1 MATAACPKILVVE
14 DEFLVAMELES
25 ILVSGGHEVLGPVS
39 TVMAALAVLENCRP
53 DAAVLDVNLR
63 GESVTPVVQS
73 LRRMDVPFVLA
84 TAYRADDLPD
94 ALRGAINMGKPVDA
108 RSVIATLRKMLG
120 GVAP

>member
-1 MATAACPKILVVE
+1 MATAEITKILVVE

-25 ILVSGGHEVLGPVS
+25 ILVAGGHEVLGPFS
-39 TVMAALAVLENCRP
+39 TVMAALAVLEQCRP

-63 GESVTPVVQS
+63 GEAVTPVVQS

-94 ALRGAINMGKPVDA
+94 ALRGAVNMGKPVDA
-108 RSVIATLRKMLG
+108 RSVIATLQKMLG
-120 GVAP
+120 GPAP

>member
-25 ILVSGGHEVLGPVS
+25 ILVAGGHEVLGPFS
-39 TVMAALAVLENCRP
+39 TVMAALAVLEQCRP

-94 ALRGAINMGKPVDA
+94 ALRGSVNMGKPVDSK
-108 RSVIATLRKMLG
+108 SVVATLKAMLG
-120 GVAP
+120 AAMP